1 MLNFRELLGGRM
13 RRGGSFFLAAMV
25 VLALALT
32 QDAAATGSPHGQ
44 NNANSTRGA
53 ITGNTFQVGPVPM
66 ASADRARGTAPVM
79 AAVSFQN
86 GRPASSEN
94 SPPPTNVLPLLGLLG
109 LGSLIAGL
117 IVRR

>member
-1 MLNFRELLGGRM
+1 M

-25 VLALALT
+25 VLALALA

-44 NNANSTRGA
+44 NNGNLTRT
-53 ITGNTFQVGPVPM
+53 ITGNTFQVGPAPV
-66 ASADRARGTAPVM
+66 ASADRRASGTAPVM

-94 SPPPTNVLPLLGLLG
+94 SPQPTNVLPLLGLLG

>member
-1 MLNFRELLGGRM
+1 M
-13 RRGGSFFLAAMV
+13 RRGGSFFLTAMV
-25 VLALALT
+25 VLALALA
-32 QDAAATGSPHGQ
+32 QDVAATGSPHGQ
-44 NNANSTRGA
+44 NNGNSTRSA

-66 ASADRARGTAPVM
+66 ASADRRASGTAPVM
-79 AAVSFQN
+79 AAVIFQN

-94 SPPPTNVLPLLGLLG
+94 SPQPTNVLPLLGLLG